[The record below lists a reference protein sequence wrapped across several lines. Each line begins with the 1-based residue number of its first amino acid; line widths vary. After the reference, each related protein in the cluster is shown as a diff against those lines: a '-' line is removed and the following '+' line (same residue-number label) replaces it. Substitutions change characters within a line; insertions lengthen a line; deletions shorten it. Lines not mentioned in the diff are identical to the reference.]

1 MKYQLFNSKVVDSQ
15 TNVIDTTNR
24 SFRYGDGFFESMK
37 VANGKVLFADLHW
50 NRLVHA
56 CSILRINIPKEF
68 TVDVFR
74 AESEKLA
81 RLNAEQHSRI
91 RFQGFRA
98 GAGRYT
104 PDTSVLNWIMTS
116 EPIENAEYTLNQ
128 KGLCVGVCDAYSINP
143 LPQSGFKSCNAVPYV
158 LGGIYASQKGWDDCL
173 MLDAEG
179 FIAEGTGSNVFLV
192 QGNVLVTPTLEN
204 GGVPGV
210 MRSVLMH
217 LGQESS
223 FEVSAKLVTEDDLL
237 SAHECFLTTATRGI
251 TWVSAFQKKRYFKK
265 TASKLVEQLN
275 RRYINP

>member
-1 MKYQLFNSKVVDSQ
+1 MKYQLFNSQVVDLK
-15 TNVIDTTNR
+15 TNVIHTTNR
-24 SFRYGDGFFESMK
+24 SFRFGDGFFESMK

-50 NRLVHA
+50 KRLVHA

-81 RLNAEQHSRI
+81 RLNSEPHSRI

-98 GAGRYT
+98 GSGRYT

-116 EPIENAEYTLNQ
+116 DPIENAEYMLNR
-128 KGLCVGVCDAYSINP
+128 KGLCVGVCDAHRINP

-173 MLDAEG
+173 MLDTEG
-179 FIAEGTGSNVFLV
+179 FIAEGTSSNVFLV

-217 LGQESS
+217 LGQQAG

-237 SAHECFLTTATRGI
+237 SADECFLSTATRGI
-251 TWVSAFQKKRYFKK
+251 VWVGAFGKKRYFKRV
-265 TASKLVEQLN
+265 AEQLVKQIN
-275 RRYINP
+275 AKYIG